1 MAVSKKQPAK
11 KRQKKKSSLWIISLI
26 AVILLIL
33 VGVVFLVLPKFRK
46 EAAPEKPETIKVE
59 AAEKSYAA
67 GSRLSEKNFRVYGIS
82 GKKKQLLDADT
93 YSVSPAKVPAH
104 GHSVTVEV
112 SSKAYPDIKAEITVL
127 IDRDESVRYKI
138 GRENPDDVEAILY
151 SNGDL
156 EIAGKGSVRN
166 FNSNSA
172 PWKKYPVQR
181 LTWIDPEAEVESMD
195 YWFTGN
201 DEYLETLCRIPD
213 TVRSMVETFKNATAM
228 TSMPDMSGAVRLE
241 DITSCAE
248 GCIALE
254 KAMELPGNIKQAKK
268 AFYGDTALIE
278 GADTTACMQLENM
291 DSMYYGCV
299 ALASV
304 QIPDSA
310 KELSN
315 ICNGCVNLKEVHQK
329 LQKAKKVADS
339 ITEEFDSEVKL
350 LKAELLLNG
359 GKLEEAQ
366 WLLSTIADAD
376 ELETIIDVVFL
387 YLDMGYPDA
396 AKEWL
401 DRGKSRYTE
410 DEEYM
415 ALTADYLAS
424 THQVESA
431 IIYYNKLIDKSPF
444 SSARF
449 LEASARAW
457 SISSAHS
464 QVVATRRTSP
474 SSTLSMPP
482 MQAARRRWPSASTI
496 WASPMPSAVQ

>member
-1 MAVSKKQPAK
+1 MGKEKRVKMAISKKHPAK
-11 KRQKKKSSLWIISLI
+11 KRQKKKSSLWIIALI

-82 GKKKQLLDADT
+82 GKQKQLLDADT

-156 EIAGKGSVRN
+156 E
-166 FNSNSA
+166 
-172 PWKKYPVQR
+172 
-181 LTWIDPEAEVESMD
+181 
-195 YWFTGN
+195 
-201 DEYLETLCRIPD
+201 
-213 TVRSMVETFKNATAM
+213 TFKNATAM
-228 TSMPDMSGAVRLE
+228 TSMSDMSGAVRLE

-268 AFYGDTALIE
+268 AFYGDTALID

-315 ICNGCVNLKEVHQK
+315 ICNGCVNLKEVHIPSAAQK
-329 LQKAKKVADS
+329 MNSSFFGCTALES
-339 ITEEFDSEVKL
+339 ITGEIPSSCTDSGNLFSGCKFLSGTLTVSCTSRTTLSSSFSDAATAGTGLTIILRYDAEKSQETANTGFYGGTKSADEIL
-350 LKAELLLNG
+350 NALKASM
-359 GKLEEAQ
+359 EA
-366 WLLSTIADAD
+366 T
-376 ELETIIDVVFL
+376 
-387 YLDMGYPDA
+387 
-396 AKEWL
+396 
-401 DRGKSRYTE
+401 
-410 DEEYM
+410 
-415 ALTADYLAS
+415 
-424 THQVESA
+424 
-431 IIYYNKLIDKSPF
+431 F
-444 SSARF
+444 SSG
-449 LEASARAW
+449 SH
-457 SISSAHS
+457 I
-464 QVVATRRTSP
+464 
-474 SSTLSMPP
+474 
-482 MQAARRRWPSASTI
+482 TI
-496 WASPMPSAVQ
+496 TTNADKTEG

>member
-1 MAVSKKQPAK
+1 MAVSKKQPEK
-11 KRQKKKSSLWIISLI
+11 KRQKKKSSLWIIALI

-67 GSRLSEKNFRVYGIS
+67 GSRISEKNFRVYGIS

-156 EIAGKGSVRN
+156 EISGKGSVRN
-166 FNSNSA
+166 FKSDSA
-172 PWKKYPVQR
+172 PWKKDSVKR

-213 TVRSMVETFKNATAM
+213 TVRSMVETFKNAMAM

-254 KAMELPGNIKQAKK
+254 KAMELPGNYKTGKK
-268 AFYGDTALIE
+268 
-278 GADTTACMQLENM
+278 
-291 DSMYYGCV
+291 
-299 ALASV
+299 
-304 QIPDSA
+304 
-310 KELSN
+310 
-315 ICNGCVNLKEVHQK
+315 
-329 LQKAKKVADS
+329 S
-339 ITEEFDSEVKL
+339 IL
-350 LKAELLLNG
+350 
-359 GKLEEAQ
+359 
-366 WLLSTIADAD
+366 
-376 ELETIIDVVFL
+376 
-387 YLDMGYPDA
+387 
-396 AKEWL
+396 
-401 DRGKSRYTE
+401 R
-410 DEEYM
+410 
-415 ALTADYLAS
+415 
-424 THQVESA
+424 
-431 IIYYNKLIDKSPF
+431 
-444 SSARF
+444 
-449 LEASARAW
+449 
-457 SISSAHS
+457 
-464 QVVATRRTSP
+464 
-474 SSTLSMPP
+474 
-482 MQAARRRWPSASTI
+482 
-496 WASPMPSAVQ
+496 

>member
-1 MAVSKKQPAK
+1 MGKEKRVKMAVSKKQPEK
-11 KRQKKKSSLWIISLI
+11 KRRKKKSSLWIIALI

-82 GKKKQLLDADT
+82 GKQKQLLDADT

-138 GRENPDDVEAILY
+138 GRENPDDVEAVLY

-156 EIAGKGSVRN
+156 EITGKGSVRN
-166 FNSNSA
+166 FKSDSA
-172 PWKKYPVQR
+172 PWKKDSVQR

-248 GCIALE
+248 GCTALE

-291 DSMYYGCV
+291 DSICTDSGNLFSGCKFLSGTLTVSCTSKTTLSSSFSDAATAGTGLTIILRYDAEKSQETANTGFYGGTKSADEILN
-299 ALASV
+299 ALKASMEAAFSSGSH
-304 QIPDSA
+304 IT
-310 KELSN
+310 
-315 ICNGCVNLKEVHQK
+315 ITTH
-329 LQKAKKVADS
+329 ADK
-339 ITEEFDSEVKL
+339 TEE
-350 LKAELLLNG
+350 
-359 GKLEEAQ
+359 
-366 WLLSTIADAD
+366 
-376 ELETIIDVVFL
+376 
-387 YLDMGYPDA
+387 
-396 AKEWL
+396 
-401 DRGKSRYTE
+401 
-410 DEEYM
+410 
-415 ALTADYLAS
+415 
-424 THQVESA
+424 
-431 IIYYNKLIDKSPF
+431 
-444 SSARF
+444 
-449 LEASARAW
+449 
-457 SISSAHS
+457 
-464 QVVATRRTSP
+464 
-474 SSTLSMPP
+474 
-482 MQAARRRWPSASTI
+482 
-496 WASPMPSAVQ
+496 

>member
-1 MAVSKKQPAK
+1 MAVSKKQPEK
-11 KRQKKKSSLWIISLI
+11 KRQKKKSSLWIIALI

-67 GSRLSEKNFRVYGIS
+67 GSRISEKNFRVYGIS
-82 GKKKQLLDADT
+82 GKQKQLLDADT

-138 GRENPDDVEAILY
+138 GRENPDDVEAVLY

-156 EIAGKGSVRN
+156 EITGKGSVRN
-166 FNSNSA
+166 FKSDSA
-172 PWKKYPVQR
+172 PWKKDSVQR

-248 GCIALE
+248 GCTALE

-291 DSMYYGCV
+291 DSICTDSGNLFSGCKFLSGTLTVSCTSKTTLSSSFSDAATAGTGLTIILRYDAEKSQETANTGFYGGTKSADEILN
-299 ALASV
+299 ALKASMEAAFSSGSH
-304 QIPDSA
+304 IT
-310 KELSN
+310 
-315 ICNGCVNLKEVHQK
+315 ITTH
-329 LQKAKKVADS
+329 ADK
-339 ITEEFDSEVKL
+339 TEE
-350 LKAELLLNG
+350 
-359 GKLEEAQ
+359 
-366 WLLSTIADAD
+366 
-376 ELETIIDVVFL
+376 
-387 YLDMGYPDA
+387 
-396 AKEWL
+396 
-401 DRGKSRYTE
+401 
-410 DEEYM
+410 
-415 ALTADYLAS
+415 
-424 THQVESA
+424 
-431 IIYYNKLIDKSPF
+431 
-444 SSARF
+444 
-449 LEASARAW
+449 
-457 SISSAHS
+457 
-464 QVVATRRTSP
+464 
-474 SSTLSMPP
+474 
-482 MQAARRRWPSASTI
+482 
-496 WASPMPSAVQ
+496 

>member
-82 GKKKQLLDADT
+82 GKQKQLLDADT

-138 GRENPDDVEAILY
+138 GRENPDDVEAVLY

-156 EIAGKGSVRN
+156 EITGKGSVRN
-166 FNSNSA
+166 FKSDSA
-172 PWKKYPVQR
+172 PWKKDSVQR

-248 GCIALE
+248 GCTALE

-268 AFYGDTALIE
+268 SFLRGSGVDGWSGYTGRKEVGEHGFYVLRLCGPGI
-278 GADTTACMQLENM
+278 C
-291 DSMYYGCV
+291 
-299 ALASV
+299 
-304 QIPDSA
+304 PDSGQC
-310 KELSN
+310 E
-315 ICNGCVNLKEVHQK
+315 G
-329 LQKAKKVADS
+329 
-339 ITEEFDSEVKL
+339 T
-350 LKAELLLNG
+350 
-359 GKLEEAQ
+359 LEYLQ
-366 WLLSTIADAD
+366 WLRQPERSA
-376 ELETIIDVVFL
+376 
-387 YLDMGYPDA
+387 YPI
-396 AKEWL
+396 
-401 DRGKSRYTE
+401 SCTE
-410 DEEYM
+410 NEQQFFRMY
-415 ALTADYLAS
+415 
-424 THQVESA
+424 
-431 IIYYNKLIDKSPF
+431 
-444 SSARF
+444 
-449 LEASARAW
+449 
-457 SISSAHS
+457 
-464 QVVATRRTSP
+464 RTGIHN
-474 SSTLSMPP
+474 
-482 MQAARRRWPSASTI
+482 R
-496 WASPMPSAVQ
+496 

>member
-1 MAVSKKQPAK
+1 MAVSKKQPEK
-11 KRQKKKSSLWIISLI
+11 KRQKKKSSLWIIALI

-93 YSVSPAKVPAH
+93 YSVSPTKVPAH

-156 EIAGKGSVRN
+156 EISGKGSVRN
-166 FNSNSA
+166 FKSDSA
-172 PWKKYPVQR
+172 PWKKDSVKR

-268 AFYGDTALIE
+268 AYALDEVPI
-278 GADTTACMQLENM
+278 
-291 DSMYYGCV
+291 GCV
-299 ALASV
+299 IVAGDKIIARGYNRRNTDKNPLAHAELSAIRKASKKTGDWRLEECTMYVTLEPCQMCAGAIV
-304 QIPDSA
+304 QARIPRVVIGAMNPKAGCAGSIINLLQMQQFNHQVQTDIGICGDECSTMLSTFF
-310 KELSN
+310 KELR
-315 ICNGCVNLKEVHQK
+315 KKHK
-329 LQKAKKVADS
+329 LQG
-339 ITEEFDSEVKL
+339 E
-350 LKAELLLNG
+350 
-359 GKLEEAQ
+359 
-366 WLLSTIADAD
+366 
-376 ELETIIDVVFL
+376 
-387 YLDMGYPDA
+387 
-396 AKEWL
+396 
-401 DRGKSRYTE
+401 
-410 DEEYM
+410 
-415 ALTADYLAS
+415 
-424 THQVESA
+424 
-431 IIYYNKLIDKSPF
+431 
-444 SSARF
+444 
-449 LEASARAW
+449 
-457 SISSAHS
+457 
-464 QVVATRRTSP
+464 
-474 SSTLSMPP
+474 
-482 MQAARRRWPSASTI
+482 
-496 WASPMPSAVQ
+496 

>member
-11 KRQKKKSSLWIISLI
+11 KRQKKKSSLWIIALI

-82 GKKKQLLDADT
+82 GKQKQLLDADT

-127 IDRDESVRYKI
+127 IDREESVRYKI
-138 GRENPDDVEAILY
+138 GRENPDDVEAVLY

-156 EIAGKGSVRN
+156 EITGKGSVRN
-166 FNSNSA
+166 FKSDSA
-172 PWKKYPVQR
+172 PWKKDSVKR

-213 TVRSMVETFKNATAM
+213 TVRSIVETFKNATAM

-268 AFYGDTALIE
+268 AYALDEVPI
-278 GADTTACMQLENM
+278 
-291 DSMYYGCV
+291 GCV
-299 ALASV
+299 IVAGDKIIARGYNRRNTDKNPLAH
-304 QIPDSA
+304 A
-310 KELSN
+310 ELSA
-315 ICNGCVNLKEVHQK
+315 IR
-329 LQKAKKVADS
+329 KASKKTGDWR
-339 ITEEFDSEVKL
+339 
-350 LKAELLLNG
+350 
-359 GKLEEAQ
+359 LEECTMYVTLEPCQMCAGAIVQ
-366 WLLSTIADAD
+366 ARIPRVVIGAMNPKAGCAGSIINLLQMQQFNHQVQTDIGICGDECSTMLSTFFPRSC
-376 ELETIIDVVFL
+376 E
-387 YLDMGYPDA
+387 
-396 AKEWL
+396 
-401 DRGKSRYTE
+401 R
-410 DEEYM
+410 
-415 ALTADYLAS
+415 
-424 THQVESA
+424 
-431 IIYYNKLIDKSPF
+431 
-444 SSARF
+444 
-449 LEASARAW
+449 
-457 SISSAHS
+457 
-464 QVVATRRTSP
+464 
-474 SSTLSMPP
+474 
-482 MQAARRRWPSASTI
+482 SASFKDSKI
-496 WASPMPSAVQ
+496 NCR

>member
-1 MAVSKKQPAK
+1 MGKEKRVKMAVSKKHPAK
-11 KRQKKKSSLWIISLI
+11 KRQKKKSSLWIIALI

-67 GSRLSEKNFRVYGIS
+67 GSRISEKNFRVYGIS
-82 GKKKQLLDADT
+82 GKQKQLLDADT

-138 GRENPDDVEAILY
+138 GRENPDDVEAVLY

-156 EIAGKGSVRN
+156 EITGKGSVRN
-166 FNSNSA
+166 FKSDSA
-172 PWKKYPVQR
+172 PWKKDSVQR

-248 GCIALE
+248 GCTALE

-291 DSMYYGCV
+291 DSICTDSGN
-299 ALASV
+299 LFSV
-304 QIPDSA
+304 CKFLSGTLTVSCTSRTT
-310 KELSN
+310 LSN
-315 ICNGCVNLKEVHQK
+315 SFSDAATAGTGFTINIRYDAEKSQETANTGFYGGTKS
-329 LQKAKKVADS
+329 ADE
-339 ITEEFDSEVKL
+339 IL
-350 LKAELLLNG
+350 NALKASM
-359 GKLEEAQ
+359 EA
-366 WLLSTIADAD
+366 A
-376 ELETIIDVVFL
+376 
-387 YLDMGYPDA
+387 
-396 AKEWL
+396 
-401 DRGKSRYTE
+401 
-410 DEEYM
+410 
-415 ALTADYLAS
+415 
-424 THQVESA
+424 
-431 IIYYNKLIDKSPF
+431 F
-444 SSARF
+444 SSG
-449 LEASARAW
+449 SH
-457 SISSAHS
+457 I
-464 QVVATRRTSP
+464 
-474 SSTLSMPP
+474 
-482 MQAARRRWPSASTI
+482 TI
-496 WASPMPSAVQ
+496 TTNADKTEG

>member
-1 MAVSKKQPAK
+1 MAVSKKQPEK
-11 KRQKKKSSLWIISLI
+11 KRRKKKSSLWIIALI

-82 GKKKQLLDADT
+82 GKQKQLLDADT

-138 GRENPDDVEAILY
+138 GRENPDDVEAVLY

-156 EIAGKGSVRN
+156 EITGKGSVRN
-166 FNSNSA
+166 FKSDSA
-172 PWKKYPVQR
+172 PWKKDSVQR

-248 GCIALE
+248 GCTALE

-291 DSMYYGCV
+291 DSICTDSGNLFSGCKFLSGTLTVSCTSKTTLSSSFSDAATAGTGLTIILRYDAEKSQETANTGFYGGTKSADEILN
-299 ALASV
+299 ALKASMEAAFSSGSH
-304 QIPDSA
+304 IT
-310 KELSN
+310 
-315 ICNGCVNLKEVHQK
+315 ITTH
-329 LQKAKKVADS
+329 ADK
-339 ITEEFDSEVKL
+339 TEE
-350 LKAELLLNG
+350 
-359 GKLEEAQ
+359 
-366 WLLSTIADAD
+366 
-376 ELETIIDVVFL
+376 
-387 YLDMGYPDA
+387 
-396 AKEWL
+396 
-401 DRGKSRYTE
+401 
-410 DEEYM
+410 
-415 ALTADYLAS
+415 
-424 THQVESA
+424 
-431 IIYYNKLIDKSPF
+431 
-444 SSARF
+444 
-449 LEASARAW
+449 
-457 SISSAHS
+457 
-464 QVVATRRTSP
+464 
-474 SSTLSMPP
+474 
-482 MQAARRRWPSASTI
+482 
-496 WASPMPSAVQ
+496 

>member
-11 KRQKKKSSLWIISLI
+11 KRQKKKSSLWIIALI

-82 GKKKQLLDADT
+82 GKQKQLLDADT

-138 GRENPDDVEAILY
+138 GRENPDDVEAVLY

-156 EIAGKGSVRN
+156 EITGKGSVRN
-166 FNSNSA
+166 FKSDSA
-172 PWKKYPVQR
+172 PWKKDSVQR

-248 GCIALE
+248 GCTALE

-291 DSMYYGCV
+291 DSICTDSGNLFSGCKFLSGTLTVSCTSKTTLSSSFSDAATAGTGLTIILRYDAEKSQETANTGFYGGTKSADEILN
-299 ALASV
+299 ALKASMEAAFSSGSH
-304 QIPDSA
+304 IT
-310 KELSN
+310 
-315 ICNGCVNLKEVHQK
+315 ITTH
-329 LQKAKKVADS
+329 ADK
-339 ITEEFDSEVKL
+339 TEE
-350 LKAELLLNG
+350 
-359 GKLEEAQ
+359 
-366 WLLSTIADAD
+366 
-376 ELETIIDVVFL
+376 
-387 YLDMGYPDA
+387 
-396 AKEWL
+396 
-401 DRGKSRYTE
+401 
-410 DEEYM
+410 
-415 ALTADYLAS
+415 
-424 THQVESA
+424 
-431 IIYYNKLIDKSPF
+431 
-444 SSARF
+444 
-449 LEASARAW
+449 
-457 SISSAHS
+457 
-464 QVVATRRTSP
+464 
-474 SSTLSMPP
+474 
-482 MQAARRRWPSASTI
+482 
-496 WASPMPSAVQ
+496 

>member
-82 GKKKQLLDADT
+82 GKQKQLLDADT

-138 GRENPDDVEAILY
+138 GRENPDDVEAVLY

-156 EIAGKGSVRN
+156 EITGKGSVRN
-166 FNSNSA
+166 FKSDSA
-172 PWKKYPVQR
+172 PWKKDSVQR

-248 GCIALE
+248 GCTALE

-291 DSMYYGCV
+291 DSICTDSGNLFSGCKFLSGTLTVSCTSKTTLSSSFSDAATAGTGLTIILRYDAEKSQETANTGFYGGTKSADEILN
-299 ALASV
+299 ALKASMEAAFSSGSH
-304 QIPDSA
+304 IT
-310 KELSN
+310 
-315 ICNGCVNLKEVHQK
+315 ITTH
-329 LQKAKKVADS
+329 ADK
-339 ITEEFDSEVKL
+339 TEE
-350 LKAELLLNG
+350 
-359 GKLEEAQ
+359 
-366 WLLSTIADAD
+366 
-376 ELETIIDVVFL
+376 
-387 YLDMGYPDA
+387 
-396 AKEWL
+396 
-401 DRGKSRYTE
+401 
-410 DEEYM
+410 
-415 ALTADYLAS
+415 
-424 THQVESA
+424 
-431 IIYYNKLIDKSPF
+431 
-444 SSARF
+444 
-449 LEASARAW
+449 
-457 SISSAHS
+457 
-464 QVVATRRTSP
+464 
-474 SSTLSMPP
+474 
-482 MQAARRRWPSASTI
+482 
-496 WASPMPSAVQ
+496 

>member
-1 MAVSKKQPAK
+1 MAVSKKQPEK
-11 KRQKKKSSLWIISLI
+11 KRQKKKSSLWIIALI

-156 EIAGKGSVRN
+156 EISGKGSVRN
-166 FNSNSA
+166 FKSDSA
-172 PWKKYPVQR
+172 PWKKDSVKR

-315 ICNGCVNLKEVHQK
+315 ICNGCVNLKEVHIPS
-329 LQKAKKVADS
+329 VC
-339 ITEEFDSEVKL
+339 TENEQQF
-350 LKAELLLNG
+350 
-359 GKLEEAQ
+359 
-366 WLLSTIADAD
+366 
-376 ELETIIDVVFL
+376 FRM
-387 YLDMGYPDA
+387 Y
-396 AKEWL
+396 
-401 DRGKSRYTE
+401 
-410 DEEYM
+410 
-415 ALTADYLAS
+415 
-424 THQVESA
+424 
-431 IIYYNKLIDKSPF
+431 
-444 SSARF
+444 
-449 LEASARAW
+449 
-457 SISSAHS
+457 
-464 QVVATRRTSP
+464 RTGIHN
-474 SSTLSMPP
+474 
-482 MQAARRRWPSASTI
+482 R
-496 WASPMPSAVQ
+496 

>member
-1 MAVSKKQPAK
+1 MAVSKKQPEK
-11 KRQKKKSSLWIISLI
+11 KRQKKKSSLWIIALI

-67 GSRLSEKNFRVYGIS
+67 GSRISEKNFRVYGIS

-93 YSVSPAKVPAH
+93 YSVSLAKVPAH

-156 EIAGKGSVRN
+156 EISGKGSVRN
-166 FNSNSA
+166 FKSDSA
-172 PWKKYPVQR
+172 PWKKDSVKR

-268 AFYGDTALIE
+268 AYAIDEVPIGCIIVRDEDGSRYNSLYAAGEHGFHVLRLYGSGI
-278 GADTTACMQLENM
+278 C
-291 DSMYYGCV
+291 
-299 ALASV
+299 
-304 QIPDSA
+304 PDSGQC
-310 KELSN
+310 ERTFEYL
-315 ICNGCVNLKEVHQK
+315 
-329 LQKAKKVADS
+329 
-339 ITEEFDSEVKL
+339 
-350 LKAELLLNG
+350 
-359 GKLEEAQ
+359 Q
-366 WLLSTIADAD
+366 WLRQPERST
-376 ELETIIDVVFL
+376 
-387 YLDMGYPDA
+387 YPIVC
-396 AKEWL
+396 
-401 DRGKSRYTE
+401 TE
-410 DEEYM
+410 NEQQFFRMY
-415 ALTADYLAS
+415 
-424 THQVESA
+424 
-431 IIYYNKLIDKSPF
+431 
-444 SSARF
+444 
-449 LEASARAW
+449 
-457 SISSAHS
+457 
-464 QVVATRRTSP
+464 RTGIHN
-474 SSTLSMPP
+474 
-482 MQAARRRWPSASTI
+482 R
-496 WASPMPSAVQ
+496 